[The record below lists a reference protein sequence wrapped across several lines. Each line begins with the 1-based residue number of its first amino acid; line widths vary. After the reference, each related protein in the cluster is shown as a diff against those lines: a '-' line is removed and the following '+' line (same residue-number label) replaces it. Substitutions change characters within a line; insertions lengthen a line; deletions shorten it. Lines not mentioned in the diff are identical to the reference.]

1 MTRLGMVAAA
11 AATLAAVVLAPAVG
25 HAQSVDAAAQDL
37 RTHDVT
43 FENGAV
49 TDQDLADL
57 DRVAAQ
63 LQADGGYTKVVVLAH
78 PVDTSASAR
87 AFAGKV
93 RNTLGGRGRVIVFD
107 PQDVGIATN
116 VPGEASQVNSAE
128 LAAIDAANRSNSFA
142 TGVLAAADTLGVKG
156 SAGSGSGTSGG
167 GQDLGTSG
175 GSTGSILP
183 LVLLVALVG
192 LVGVGFYLWWS
203 ARKRKAAAAASSVS
217 QAEGEQ
223 QVRGEVE
230 AASNLVIELA
240 DRTEVPGAA
249 AEAVTAFRDGATEF
263 AALQD
268 DLEAADT
275 REELEAVYPR
285 LVHARWKLECSKAIL
300 DGKAAPAE
308 PTPGLLF
315 PPPPPPPP
323 GATPAPSAPEPHYQK
338 HTQHSPWL
346 TDAAITAIT
355 VLASRGLASAR
366 SSPRRQ
372 ASDDVWFQ
380 DRYGGSGGSSRGG
393 GSRGGGR
400 QSGTESRPPI
410 SMGGQR
416 GRGMG
421 DR

>member
-11 AATLAAVVLAPAVG
+11 AATLAAVVLAPTVG
-25 HAQSVDAAAQDL
+25 QAQSVDAAARDL

-57 DRVAAQ
+57 DRVTAQ

-78 PVDTSASAR
+78 PVDTSSSAR

-93 RNTLGGRGRVIVFD
+93 RGTLGGQGRVIVFD
-107 PQDVGIATN
+107 PRDVGIATN
-116 VPGEASQVNSAE
+116 VPGEASKVNSAE

-142 TGVLAAADTLGVKG
+142 TGVLGAADTLGVKG
-156 SAGSGSGTSGG
+156 SAGSGTGTG
-167 GQDLGTSG
+167 SG
-175 GSTGSILP
+175 GSGGHDLGAPGGATGSILP
-183 LVLLVALVG
+183 LVLLISFVG
-192 LVGVGFYLWWS
+192 VVVVGFYFWWS
-203 ARKRKAAAAASSVS
+203 SRKRKATATASRVS

-223 QVRGEVE
+223 TVRGEVE
-230 AASNLVIELA
+230 AASNLVIDLA
-240 DRTEVPGAA
+240 DRTEVPGAP
-249 AEAVTAFRDGATEF
+249 AEAVTTFRDGASEF
-263 AALQD
+263 ADLQD

-275 REELEAVYPR
+275 RRELEAVYPR
-285 LVHARWKLECSKAIL
+285 LVHARWKLECSKALL
-300 DGKAAPAE
+300 DGQPAPAE
-308 PTPGLLF
+308 PTPALLV

-323 GATPAPSAPEPHYQK
+323 GATPVPSAPEPHYQR

-372 ASDDVWFQ
+372 PSDDVWFR
-380 DRYGGSGGSSRGG
+380 DRYGGSGGG
-393 GSRGGGR
+393 GSGGGGR
-400 QSGTESRPPI
+400 QGASQSRPPI

>member
-11 AATLAAVVLAPAVG
+11 AATLAAVVLAPTVG
-25 HAQSVDAAAQDL
+25 HAQSVDAAARDL
-37 RTHDVT
+37 GTHDVT
-43 FENGAV
+43 FEKGAV

-57 DRVAAQ
+57 DSVTAQ
-63 LQADGGYTKVVVLAH
+63 LQTDGGVTKVVVLAH
-78 PVDTSASAR
+78 PVDTSPSAR
-87 AFAGKV
+87 AFAGEV
-93 RNTLGGRGRVIVFD
+93 LDALGGRGRVIVFD
-107 PQDVGIATN
+107 PQDVGVATN
-116 VPGEASQVNSAE
+116 VPGEASKVNSAE

-156 SAGSGSGTSGG
+156 AAGSTSGTGG
-167 GQDLGTSG
+167 SSGQDLGAPA

-183 LVLLVALVG
+183 VVLLVALVG

-203 ARKRKAAAAASSVS
+203 SRKRKAAAAASSAS
-217 QAEGEQ
+217 EAEGEQ
-223 QVRGEVE
+223 TVRGEVE
-230 AASNLVIELA
+230 AASNLVIDLA
-240 DRTEVPGAA
+240 DRTETPGAP
-249 AEAVTAFRDGATEF
+249 AEAVTAFRDGASEF

-275 REELEAVYPR
+275 RQELEAVYPR
-285 LVHARWKLECSKAIL
+285 LVHARWKLECSKALL
-300 DGKAAPAE
+300 DGQPAPAE
-308 PTPGLLF
+308 PTPGPLF

-323 GATPAPSAPEPHYQK
+323 GAPPVPSAPEPHYQR

-355 VLASRGLASAR
+355 VLASRGLARAR
-366 SSPRRQ
+366 SGPRRQ
-372 ASDDVWFQ
+372 PSDDVWFR
-380 DRYGGSGGSSRGG
+380 DRYGGAGGRGG
-393 GSRGGGR
+393 GSGGGGR
-400 QSGTESRPPI
+400 QSGSQSRPKI